1 MILKKKLKSNVK
13 FFADDTMLYSVVYD
27 PTSSASDLNH
37 DLELISQWAFQWKMA
52 FNPDPNKQANEILFS
67 CKKKN
72 VQHPVLF
79 FNGSPVAR
87 VDDQKHLGL
96 ILHPSLSFVNHINEK
111 MKKAKKNIGIIK
123 HLNSFLP
130 FHSLN
135 QMYSALVR
143 SHLDYCDV
151 IYHIP
156 PKMHPPPLGMSL
168 HDHME
173 MIEKIQYQAALAVT
187 GAWQGTSRVKLYE
200 DLGWES
206 LSDRRISRRVL
217 QIHKIIDEKTP
228 KYLHDCLPPN
238 RNVVLNLP
246 NVFQEFRTRTDRYAG
261 SFFPNA
267 ITLWNNFISSFQNF
281 PTFLELKNHLISLFR
296 PKTNSIFGIHD
307 PISLRHLFQLRV
319 GLSKLRHH
327 KKRHNFLDTPSDTCI
342 CKNGVEDTDHFFI
355 HCPFYN
361 SHRTEL
367 RAKVSL
373 IISRNDLDLNISS
386 NLLLYGHNSLS
397 FQDNRDIL
405 LATLYFIF
413 QSNRFEN

>member
-1 MILKKKLKSNVK
+1 
-13 FFADDTMLYSVVYD
+13 MLS
-27 PTSSASDLNH
+27 
-37 DLELISQWAFQWKMA
+37 
-52 FNPDPNKQANEILFS
+52 
-67 CKKKN
+67 
-72 VQHPVLF
+72 
-79 FNGSPVAR
+79 FNGSSVAR

-111 MKKAKKNIGIIK
+111 TKKAKKNIGIIK
-123 HLNSFLP
+123 HLNRFLP

-156 PKMHPPPLGMSL
+156 PKILLPPLGMSL

-217 QIHKIIDEKTP
+217 QIHKIIDGKTP
-228 KYLHDCLPPN
+228 KYLRDCLPPN

-267 ITLWNNFISSFQNF
+267 ITLWNNFISSFPNF

-296 PKTNSIFGIHD
+296 PKSNSIFGIHD
-307 PISLRHLFQLRV
+307 PISLRYLFQLRV

-327 KKRHNFLDTPSDTCI
+327 KKRHNFLDTPSDTCL
-342 CKNGVEDTDHFFI
+342 CKTGVEDTDHYFI

-361 SHRTEL
+361 THRVDL
-367 RAKVSL
+367 KSKVST
-373 IISRNDLDLNISS
+373 IISRNELDLNISS
-386 NLLLYGHNSLS
+386 SLLLYGHDSFS
-397 FQDNRDIL
+397 FQDNRDVL
-405 LATLYFIF
+405 LTTLEFIVK
-413 QSNRFEN
+413 SNRFEN

>member
-1 MILKKKLKSNVK
+1 
-13 FFADDTMLYSVVYD
+13 
-27 PTSSASDLNH
+27 
-37 DLELISQWAFQWKMA
+37 
-52 FNPDPNKQANEILFS
+52 
-67 CKKKN
+67 
-72 VQHPVLF
+72 
-79 FNGSPVAR
+79 
-87 VDDQKHLGL
+87 
-96 ILHPSLSFVNHINEK
+96 
-111 MKKAKKNIGIIK
+111 
-123 HLNSFLP
+123 
-130 FHSLN
+130 
-135 QMYSALVR
+135 
-143 SHLDYCDV
+143 
-151 IYHIP
+151 
-156 PKMHPPPLGMSL
+156 MSL

-200 DLGWES
+200 ELGWES

-217 QIHKIIDEKTP
+217 QIHKIIDGKTP

-246 NVFQEFRTRTDRYAG
+246 HVFQEFRTRTDRFAG

-327 KKRHNFLDTPSDTCI
+327 KKRHNFSDTPSDTCI
-342 CKNGVEDTDHFFI
+342 CNNGVEDTDHFFL

-361 SHRTEL
+361 THRVEL
-367 RAKVSL
+367 RAKVSSIL
-373 IISRNDLDLNISS
+373 SRNDIDLNISS
-386 NLLLYGHNSLS
+386 KLHLYGHDSLS

-405 LATLYFIF
+405 LATLEFIVK
-413 QSNRFEN
+413 SNRFEN